1 MDVPS
6 IKEVTVP
13 PETYGVYRYSGST
26 DLVATAAAN
35 HELLHRLEASGW
47 PPTGQPGASFY
58 DPARLL
64 SHAATRL
71 R

>member
-26 DLVATAAAN
+26 HPVATAAAN
-35 HELLHRLEASGW
+35 HELLHRLEASG
-47 PPTGQPGASFY
+47 
-58 DPARLL
+58 
-64 SHAATRL
+64 
-71 R
+71 